1 MKLVRV
7 ILIPLFL
14 FFAACSSLVLKPVD
28 FAWPVESVLHVSSDG
43 FVKEDRHTLNFNV
56 KPLFLEETEG
66 DSTAY
71 LNKDIRIIRD
81 TKGYYFVTSQNFK
94 NVYVFAGTDGKLKLD
109 NKIEISEKEGMSN
122 PAFNQRIPYI
132 ELVNMGKKTLLSNDG
147 IESEDKNEK

>member
-14 FFAACSSLVLKPVD
+14 SFAACSSLVLKPVD
-28 FAWPVESVLHVSSDG
+28 FAWPVESVLHVNDDG
-43 FVKEDRHTLNFNV
+43 SVKEDRHTLNFNV
-56 KPLFLEETEG
+56 KALFLEETEG

-81 TKGYYFVTSQNFK
+81 TKGYYFVTAQNFK
-94 NVYVFAGTDGKLKLD
+94 NVYVFAGTDGELKLD

-122 PAFNQRIPYI
+122 PAFNQRLPYV
-132 ELVNMGKKTLLSNDG
+132 ELVDNGKKTLLSNEG
-147 IESEDKNEK
+147 IESEDKK